1 MEKQDQ
7 NYTSNAVSIGKEKC
21 ITHMHTLLIGK
32 KVKIGT
38 VVISDFYFKVARI
51 FQTFKNMH
59 VEIFIIRI
67 LQYH

>member
-7 NYTSNAVSIGKEKC
+7 NYTSNCHLNWKGKMHY
-21 ITHMHTLLIGK
+21 THAHTSHWK

-59 VEIFIIRI
+59 V
-67 LQYH
+67 